1 MEANSEDA
9 GTGGAQR
16 SALPASALVG
26 ATRDVITID
35 AAAACVILVAK
46 DSLTCG
52 RQRDHLL

>member
-35 AAAACVILVAK
+35 AAAACVIL
-46 DSLTCG
+46 G
-52 RQRDHLL
+52 REGFFDLWPPT